1 MKVPS
6 FLLISLLILHP
17 SFSHMSARGVFTN
30 HDCGNPIPSEEH
42 IVQSQKNEISVLGTP
57 GSAMSRKELSGI
69 VSNLAKRQKLRKQSN
84 GSKEVVYD
92 VFAMS
97 NSTTIGQLSATVA
110 YTLKGLPVVYHILEN
125 NHNGA
130 SSNPSATAAQLD
142 FMTNMTNRLYTIY
155 DKTTKTS
162 VEWATFVTSQVL
174 VHTESINYDCHYL
187 SYYDFQNI
195 VTKVSE
201 WQFKLH
207 VIICESNQW
216 SGIASFPNFYPAT
229 DVRHNIVR
237 VDWRAIAS
245 RDEMGNYLAVPG
257 ADGQTI
263 SRTRW
268 WRTRSTVL
276 AHELGHL
283 FGLYHTFQGGCSG
296 GDGVADT
303 PAESSSSTTDGCPGL
318 LPYDKDRN
326 LFDMN
331 TKFLFN
337 FSGADTC
344 VKGRESIY
352 PVCPTANGG
361 TTCPACCPNCPLYD
375 TTNPFDSVDEDQLVA
390 PQCCINDAPADSCTS
405 QSGIDPRNNVMAYIP
420 DFCSYELTPG
430 QMARMIAQVKAGKIY
445 IYCNYAD
452 VLDSSTCAQV
462 PCSSTAT
469 SPNCKMGSS
478 SYPSSVTP
486 SPTVVLKATSH
497 LFY

>member
-1 MKVPS
+1 MKVPL
-6 FLLISLLILHP
+6 FLWLSLLLLQP
-17 SFSHMSARGVFTN
+17 SFSHRNTRGGFTI
-30 HDCGNPIPSEEH
+30 HDCGNPTPSEEH
-42 IVQSQKNEISVLGTP
+42 IIQSQKNEVSVLGIP

-69 VSNLAKRQKLRKQSN
+69 VSKLAKRQKHREKPN
-84 GSKEVVYD
+84 GSEEVVYD
-92 VFAMS
+92 VLTMS
-97 NSTTIGQLSATVA
+97 TNTTLEPLSATVA

-125 NHNGA
+125 NRNGA

-142 FMTNMTNRLYTIY
+142 FMTNMTNHLYTIY
-155 DKTTKTS
+155 DKATKTS
-162 VEWATFVTSQVL
+162 VEWATFITSQVL
-174 VHTESINYDCHYL
+174 VHTQSINYDCDYL
-187 SYYDFQNI
+187 SYNDFQTI

-207 VIICESNQW
+207 VIICESTQW
-216 SGIASFPNFYPAT
+216 SGKASFPNSYSVT
-229 DVRHNIVR
+229 DVRHNAVR
-237 VDWRAIAS
+237 VDWRALAS
-245 RDEMGNYLAVPG
+245 RDEMGNFLAAPS

-303 PAESSSSTTDGCPGL
+303 PAESWSGTTDGCPGL
-318 LPYDKDRN
+318 LPYDQDRN
-326 LFDMN
+326 LFDTN
-331 TKFLFN
+331 TEFMVSFIG
-337 FSGADTC
+337 SDTC
-344 VKGRESIY
+344 VKGGASAD
-352 PVCPTANGG
+352 PVCPTANGN

-375 TTNPFDSVDEDQLVA
+375 PNNPLNSVDEDQLVA
-390 PQCCINDAPADSCTS
+390 PQCCINDEPIDSCTS

-430 QMARMIAQVKAGKIY
+430 QMARMIAQVKAGKNY

-452 VLDSSTCAQV
+452 VLDTMTCAQV

-469 SPNCKMGSS
+469 SPNCKLGSV
-478 SYPSSVTP
+478 SYPSP
-486 SPTVVLKATSH
+486 IRASPAVSLKATSR
-497 LFY
+497 LFH